1 MVRDI
6 VRDPLVLAV
15 PSTEAT
21 KVDLPVAIDLMDTL
35 RANAERCVG
44 LAANMIGVRKRILVF
59 AEGMLTIPMINP
71 VIRGCWEPYEAE
83 EGCLSLDGVRR
94 VKRYRRIEVEYLD
107 ASFIKRRGVFEG
119 FTAQIVQ
126 HEMDH
131 FEGIL
136 I

>member
-1 MVRDI
+1 MIRPI
-6 VRDPLVLAV
+6 VRDTMFLSQ

-21 KVDLPVAIDLMDTL
+21 LMDAQVITDLIDTL
-35 RANAERCVG
+35 QANADRCVG

-59 AEGMLTIPMINP
+59 SMGIASIPMLNP
-71 VIRGCWEPYEAE
+71 QILRRSGVYETE
-83 EGCLSLDGVRR
+83 EGCLSLDGQRKVT
-94 VKRYRRIEVEYLD
+94 RYEEIEVEYLD
-107 ASFIKRRGVFEG
+107 RNFAKKKQVFKG
-119 FTAQIVQ
+119 FTAQIIQ